1 MNKEKIEEILLKH
14 SPYVF
19 FGNAV
24 KTELFGETVKHLTT
38 LIQAERKDA
47 IEGFVREFSNKCLH
61 DSINESY
68 NYYLEEIPNIVSN
81 FVEQYLESEEK

>member
-38 LIQAERKDA
+38 LIQEERKEA
-47 IEGFVREFSNKCLH
+47 VEGFITDFSNKCLH